1 MPSGPWSRLFR
12 ACALRFVAERDRWAL
27 WLPVL
32 LALGVG
38 LYFALPAEPPPWLG
52 SPLLASVFAILMA
65 AAWRR
70 NRPVVVCL
78 VAIAA
83 VVAGFAV
90 VQWAAVRAAG
100 PVVVGDGGPRE
111 LEGRVMQVEATAR
124 GQRVV
129 LDQLAWAGDEP
140 PPRRVRFSINAR
152 AAPLLPGQRI
162 AVRAVLHPPP
172 EPALPGGF
180 DFARQAWFEALGAVG
195 FATGAVTVLE
205 PPTPGLLAQL
215 RFALGAWRR
224 VLTDRVAAV
233 IGGEAGAVAAALL
246 TGERAAI
253 SQATW
258 DAYRDSGLAHL
269 LSISGLHMSMVAG
282 LVFLVVRGAL
292 ALIPPLALRYPIK
305 KWTALAALAATF
317 LYLLL
322 AGAPVP
328 TQRSFIMIAIVLL
341 AVLIDRTAL
350 SMRTV
355 AWAAVAVLLWQPQ
368 SLVGASFQM
377 SFAAVVALIAAYE
390 GLAPRLAV
398 SRGEGGMVRRLAL
411 YGAGIAF
418 TTIVAG
424 AATAF
429 YAAHHFS
436 RFASWSVAA
445 NLAAVPV
452 TGFVVMPF
460 GMLGLLLVP
469 LGLEAWPLRVAGWGV
484 DAVNGIA
491 AAVAGWPGAAVVVPA
506 PPVAA
511 LVAFSLGGLWL
522 CLWRGRWRFWGV
534 PLMAAAVA
542 ATGLVRP
549 PDVLID
555 ARAALMAVRG
565 ADGGLLLSS
574 RRGQGMVR
582 AAWLERHGAG
592 IPQRLFAEAT
602 AADGL
607 ACDSLGC
614 IYRPAKGTVALVRQA
629 EALAEDC
636 GLAVAVIS
644 AVPVRGRCAAPVVV
658 DRFSVWR
665 HGAHALWL
673 DAGRVRVETVRG
685 WQGERPW
692 RRRPHRRNAI
702 GDRTAR

>member
-1 MPSGPWSRLFR
+1 MPSDPWSRLFR
-12 ACALRFVAERDRWAL
+12 AFCTCFVAERDRWPL

-32 LALGVG
+32 MGGGVG
-38 LYFALPAEPPPWLG
+38 LYFSLPHEPPPWVG
-52 SPLLASVFAILMA
+52 SAFLAMSLAATMGTAWRGHRA
-65 AAWRR
+65 AAM
-70 NRPVVVCL
+70 L
-78 VAIAA
+78 SVAIGAIVTGFVIVQVAA
-83 VVAGFAV
+83 VL
-90 VQWAAVRAAG
+90 AAG
-100 PVVVGDGGPRE
+100 PVVADDGRPQH
-111 LEGRVMQVEATAR
+111 LEGRVVQVEATAR
-124 GQRVV
+124 GRRIV
-129 LDQLAWAGDEP
+129 LDQVVWAGGV
-140 PPRRVRFSINAR
+140 PPRRVRVSISGK

-180 DFARQAWFEALGAVG
+180 DFARQAWFDSLGGVG
-195 FATGAVTVLE
+195 FAIGTVTVLASA
-205 PPTPGLLAQL
+205 TPGPLARL
-215 RFALGAWRR
+215 RFAVSAWRQA
-224 VLTDRVAAV
+224 LTDRVTKV
-233 IGGEAGAVAAALL
+233 IGGEEGAVAAALL

-282 LVFLVVRGAL
+282 LVFLVLRGAL
-292 ALIPPLALRYPIK
+292 ALVPPLALRQPIK
-305 KWTALAALAATF
+305 KWTAVAAVIATF

-341 AVLIDRTAL
+341 AVLIDRTAV

-377 SFAAVVALIAAYE
+377 SFAAVVALVAAYE
-390 GLAPRLAV
+390 GLAPRLAAW
-398 SRGEGGMVRRLAL
+398 RGEGGVARRVGL
-411 YGAGIAF
+411 YGAGVALTTMIAGGA
-418 TTIVAG
+418 TTV
-424 AATAF
+424 

-436 RFASWSVAA
+436 RFATWSVAA
-445 NLAAVPV
+445 NLLAVPV

-460 GMLGLLLVP
+460 GILGLLLVP
-469 LGLEAWPLRVAGWGV
+469 LGLEEWPLRVAGWGV
-484 DAVNGIA
+484 GAVNDIA
-491 AAVAGWPGAAVVVPA
+491 ATVAGWPGAAIVVPA

-511 LVAFSLGGLWL
+511 LVAFSLGGVWL
-522 CLWRGRWRFWGV
+522 CLWRGRWRYWGLPV
-534 PLMAAAVA
+534 MAAAIA
-542 ATGLVRP
+542 ATALVRH

-555 ARAALMAVRG
+555 GRAALMAARA

-574 RRGQGMVR
+574 ARGQGMVR
-582 AAWLERHGAG
+582 SAWLERHGAG
-592 IPQRLFAEAT
+592 QPQRLFAGAT

-607 ACDSLGC
+607 VCDSLGC
-614 IYRPAKGTVALVRQA
+614 IYRHGGKTVALVRRP

-636 GLAVAVIS
+636 GLAAAVIS
-644 AVPVRGRCAAPVVV
+644 AVPVRRGCAAPLVV

-673 DAGRVRVETVRG
+673 APDGIRVETVRG

-692 RRRPHRRNAI
+692 TRRPAGRKAE
-702 GDRTAR
+702 